1 MKSFFY
7 STLFFIGLSSVLS
20 FEPLYIKPKHNAQ
33 EKFQQVFQNKNSKI
47 ICNIGVAGTGKT
59 MMSCQ
64 ESIKSLI
71 EKEKERII
79 LTRPS
84 VSVENEE
91 FGFLPGDLNE
101 KMDPWM
107 KPCFDY
113 FRPFLLKSTT
123 LQKKIEVC
131 PIAYMRG
138 RTFDNS
144 IIIVE
149 EAQNTTPLQM
159 KLILTRIGKN
169 SKIILNG
176 DVTQSDL
183 DGMNGLDDFL
193 NRIQLNYYN
202 NYEIEKDGFNI
213 IHYKPENILRNSIIK
228 TITTLY
234 KD

>member
-1 MKSFFY
+1 MKRFFT
-7 STLFFIGLSSVLS
+7 STIFFLGLSLVLS
-20 FEPLYIKPKHNAQ
+20 FEPLYLQPKHNAQ

-47 ICNIGVAGTGKT
+47 ICNIGLAGTGKT
-59 MMSCQ
+59 IMSCH

-84 VSVENEE
+84 ISVENEE
-91 FGFLPGDLNE
+91 FGFLPGDLNQ

-113 FRPFLLKSTT
+113 FRPFLLKSSN
-123 LQKKIEVC
+123 LQKKIEIC

-183 DGMNGLDDFL
+183 DGMNGLEDFL
-193 NRIQLNYYN
+193 NRLQLNYYDN
-202 NYEIEKDGFNI
+202 NEIEKAGFTI
-213 IHYKPENILRNSIIK
+213 IRYKTENILRNSIIK

-234 KD
+234 ND

>member
-1 MKSFFY
+1 MKIFFP
-7 STLFFIGLSSVLS
+7 STIFFLGLSFVLS
-20 FEPLYIKPKHNAQ
+20 FEPLYLQPKHDVY
-33 EKFQQVFQNKNSKI
+33 EKFQQVFHNKNSKI
-47 ICNIGVAGTGKT
+47 ICNIGLAGTGKT
-59 MMSCQ
+59 IMSCQ

-84 VSVENEE
+84 ISVENEE
-91 FGFLPGDLNE
+91 FGFLPGDLNQ
-101 KMDPWM
+101 KMDPWV

-113 FRPFLLKSTT
+113 FRPFLLKSPT

-144 IIIVE
+144 IVIVE

-183 DGMNGLDDFL
+183 DGMNGLEDFL
-193 NRIQLNYYN
+193 NRLQLNYYDN
-202 NYEIEKDGFNI
+202 NEIEKAGFTI
-213 IHYKPENILRNSIIK
+213 IRYKTENILRNSIIK

-234 KD
+234 ND